1 MDVYPLEQSIR
12 AELLSLAEPKYQ
24 KFSAALIPGCEN
36 LLGVRIPL
44 LRKIAQRLVR
54 EGQAAYVRKAQDIY
68 FEETMLKGLIIG
80 NLRQDIEKV
89 LVEAAYFIP
98 KITNWSLCDSFCT
111 ELKIVKKHKERVW
124 EFIQPYAMSTQ
135 AYEIRVAVVLG
146 LMYYKEEAYIEQLF
160 AQFNAITHEDYYV
173 KMAVAWAVSICF
185 VALPNPTM
193 AFLKNNQLDDFT
205 YNKSLQKIRES
216 LKVPYEMKE
225 FIKTMKR

>member
-1 MDVYPLEQSIR
+1 MAAYALEHSVR
-12 AELLSLAEPKYQ
+12 AELVSLAEPTYQ

-54 EGQAAYVRKAQDIY
+54 EGQAAYVRHAQDLY
-68 FEETMLKGLIIG
+68 FEETMLKGFIIG
-80 NLRQDIEKV
+80 NLRQDIEAI
-89 LVEAAYFIP
+89 LTEAAYFIP

-124 EFIQPYAMSTQ
+124 EFMQPYALSTQ

-146 LMYYKEEAYIEQLF
+146 LMYYKEEAYLNHLF
-160 AQFNAITHEDYYV
+160 AHYNAIKHEDYYV
-173 KMAVAWAVSICF
+173 KMAVAWAVSMCF
-185 VALPNPTM
+185 VALPEPTM

-216 LKVPYEMKE
+216 LKVPHEMKE